1 MKNSRQ
7 IPIQTT
13 VIQRRKQKE
22 KGLGR
27 RPAMPG
33 RKDNLGHVDADDV
46 EEIEEINLAADQ
58 LINANANVDAG
69 SKDLEDEE
77 EVHDDNEELEDEEEV
92 HDDNEEGA
100 ESIDDHPEKES
111 SIEVDSDDDNMQTK
125 FYKPPAVTSKKRKLR
140 HSLSE
145 AVAENRNNAR

>member
-77 EVHDDNEELEDEEEV
+77 EVHDDNEE
-92 HDDNEEGA
+92 GA

-125 FYKPPAVTSKKRKLR
+125 FYKPPVVTSKKRKLR

-145 AVAENRNNAR
+145 VVAENRNNAR